1 MGFWSK
7 VLYCRY
13 TFVVYELF
21 NRPDQSLL
29 GHFAGLLFRKFSVQQ
44 RINFCVIYGDSFIL
58 IAENCYA
65 VHTLLS
71 EQLSGLSVVARY
83 LDHS

>member
-1 MGFWSK
+1 M
-7 VLYCRY
+7 
-13 TFVVYELF
+13 TI
-21 NRPDQSLL
+21 QSLL
-29 GHFAGLLFRKFSVQQ
+29 GHLAGLLFRTFSVQR
-44 RINFCVIYGDSFIL
+44 RINFCVIYGDSLNL

-71 EQLSGLSVVARY
+71 DQLSGLSVVARN

>member
-1 MGFWSK
+1 MPIQ
-7 VLYCRY
+7 Y
-13 TFVVYELF
+13 
-21 NRPDQSLL
+21 LL
-29 GHFAGLLFRKFSVQQ
+29 GHCAGVLVRKFSVQR
-44 RINFCVIYGDSFIL
+44 RINFCVIYGGSLNL

-71 EQLSGLSVVARY
+71 DQLSGLGVVARY